1 VQGNAFVSALPYLIM
16 WLTALVSSVLADYV
30 LGKVLAK
37 IVQFCRDDSKKTFRA
52 VS

>member
-1 VQGNAFVSALPYLIM
+1 M

-37 IVQFCRDDSKKTFRA
+37 IFQYCRESLKAQNKTFRA
-52 VS
+52 VYLG